1 MCIFALPLLISDP
14 IYRFTKYHLQA
25 TGIIRYVGGKGSPS
39 TILPEAPVGWA
50 WSLNQFR
57 SFRWNLTASAA
68 RPNPQGSYHY
78 GQINITR
85 TIKLVNTAGTV
96 DGKLR
101 YAINGHS
108 HTDAQTPLKLLEY
121 YRVTEKEFKYDVI
134 KDEPPS
140 NVDTLDKFTTGPN
153 VLNGTFRNF
162 VEIIF
167 ENHEKSIQS
176 WHLDGYSFFPV
187 A

>member
-1 MCIFALPLLISDP
+1 MGQKPGDYYMVAST
-14 IYRFTKYHLQA
+14 RFIHDA
-25 TGIIRYVGGKGSPS
+25 RSASAVIRYAGSSTPPS
-39 TILPEAPVGWA
+39 PNVPEPPAGWA
-50 WSLNQFR
+50 WSINQWR

-85 TIKLVNTAGTV
+85 TIKLRITRGTV

-108 HTDAQTPLKLLEY
+108 HTDADTPLKLAEY
-121 YRVTEKEFKYDVI
+121 FNLSDKEFKYDAI

-140 NVDTLDKFTTGPN
+140 NV
-153 VLNGTFRNF
+153 
-162 VEIIF
+162 E
-167 ENHEKSIQS
+167 
-176 WHLDGYSFFPV
+176 
-187 A
+187 

>member
-1 MCIFALPLLISDP
+1 MYF
-14 IYRFTKYHLQA
+14 RFTKYHLQA
-25 TGIIRYVGGKGSPS
+25 TGIVRYEGGKGAPS
-39 TILPEAPVGWA
+39 TVLPEAPVGWA

-57 SFRWNLTASAA
+57 SLRWNLTASAA

-85 TIKLVNTAGTV
+85 TIKLANTAGTV

-108 HTDAQTPLKLLEY
+108 HTDVDTPLKLLEY
-121 YRVTEKEFKYDVI
+121 YQVAQKAFKYDVI
-134 KDEPPS
+134 KDEPPA
-140 NVDTLDKFTTGPN
+140 NVETLDKFTTGPN

-162 VEIIF
+162 IEIIF